1 MGLCASEKSAHMPP
15 LLLWILFSKS
25 IEHEVEAC
33 KNDS

>member
-1 MGLCASEKSAHMPP
+1 MRLCACEKSAHMPP
-15 LLLWILFSKS
+15 LLLWTLKS